1 MANKDDN
8 RHNNPSGNWEPDP
21 YHRHDQRW
29 WSGSRWSQKVKSD
42 SEIQIDPPGVVP
54 RPVDQSSLGKPVDPI
69 TGVRNPLRNVSPYVP
84 HLLTLGFLL
93 LAGTCILAVF
103 AVFG

>member
-1 MANKDDN
+1 MVNKDD
-8 RHNNPSGNWEPDP
+8 NPSGNWEPDP

-54 RPVDQSSLGKPVDPI
+54 RPVDPLSLGRPVDPI
-69 TGVRNPLRNVSPYVP
+69 SGVREPLWRSSPYVP
-84 HLLTLGFLL
+84 HLLILGFLL
-93 LAGTCILAVF
+93 LAGSCILTIF

>member
-1 MANKDDN
+1 MANKD
-8 RHNNPSGNWEPDP
+8 NNPSGNWEPDP

-42 SEIQIDPPGVVP
+42 SEIHIDPPGVIP
-54 RPVDQSSLGKPVDPI
+54 RPVDQSSLGTPVDPI
-69 TGVRNPLRNVSPYVP
+69 TGVRDPLPTTSPYIP
-84 HLLTLGFLL
+84 HLLLLGFLL
-93 LAGTCILAVF
+93 LAGTIILAIF